1 MKLTLLVVF
10 PRFETYNSSGYVYK
24 FATDTLLLKS
34 RHKSNPETIRLV
46 FSSVE
51 ETLTNESDVPIDE
64 VATTDSELST
74 DTTDLDTTNNTE
86 TEIDSENN

>member
-1 MKLTLLVVF
+1 M
-10 PRFETYNSSGYVYK
+10 
-24 FATDTLLLKS
+24 LLKS

-46 FSSVE
+46 FSFVE

-74 DTTDLDTTNNTE
+74 DTTDLETTNNTE

>member
-1 MKLTLLVVF
+1 M
-10 PRFETYNSSGYVYK
+10 
-24 FATDTLLLKS
+24 
-34 RHKSNPETIRLV
+34 
-46 FSSVE
+46 E

>member
-1 MKLTLLVVF
+1 M
-10 PRFETYNSSGYVYK
+10 
-24 FATDTLLLKS
+24 LLKS
-34 RHKSNPETIRLV
+34 RHKTNPETIRLV